1 LTDFL
6 KVKAMDGINV
16 GAGVLLVL
24 AGLTGLIYGL
34 GINVTGMMARGATDY
49 SFITAYVA
57 EWVFVLLAGLL
68 MIVSGVRR
76 K

>member
-1 LTDFL
+1 
-6 KVKAMDGINV
+6 MNGINV

-24 AGLTGLIYGL
+24 AGLTGTIYGL

-57 EWVFVLLAGLL
+57 EWIFVLIAGLL

>member
-1 LTDFL
+1 
-6 KVKAMDGINV
+6 MDRVNV

-49 SFITAYVA
+49 SFVTAYVA
-57 EWVFVLLAGLL
+57 EWIFVLIAGLL